1 MFEEENIIAK
11 LDDKLNNKDI
21 SNFLINDEHKED
33 NLKKGT
39 ENEVNLQDEGNTG
52 NMHEHKEIKCDINF
66 NESVMVPNSNTEKEK
81 FDEVAS
87 ALFESDESAE
97 YADPESANS
106 SSTDESKESSVVPTD
121 SSYTA
126 KKEQEVEDS
135 SFQSNR

>member
-1 MFEEENIIAK
+1 M
-11 LDDKLNNKDI
+11 
-21 SNFLINDEHKED
+21 INDEHKEE
-33 NLKKGT
+33 NVKKGT
-39 ENEVNLQDEGNTG
+39 ENEVNLQDKGNTD
-52 NMHEHKEIKCDINF
+52 NMHERNEIKCDINF
-66 NESVMVPNSNTEKEK
+66 NESEMVSNSNSVKDR

-97 YADPESANS
+97 YTDPESANS

-135 SFQSNR
+135 YFQSNRYIQ

>member
-1 MFEEENIIAK
+1 MFEEESIIAK
-11 LDDKLNNKDI
+11 LDYKLNNKDI

-33 NLKKGT
+33 NMKKGT

-66 NESVMVPNSNTEKEK
+66 NESVMVPNSDNVKEK

-97 YADPESANS
+97 YVESADC